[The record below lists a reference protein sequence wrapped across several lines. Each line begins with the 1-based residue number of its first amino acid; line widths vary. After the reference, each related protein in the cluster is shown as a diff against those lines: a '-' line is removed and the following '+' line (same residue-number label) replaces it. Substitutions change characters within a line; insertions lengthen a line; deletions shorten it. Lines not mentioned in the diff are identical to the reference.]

1 MPRLFALV
9 AAGRNQGAMAFEG
22 IKSSIERL
30 KQNRAIAFVL
40 SIQKRFSDDGGG
52 NLAASL
58 TYFAFLSLFPLLLV
72 AASAMGFVLADD
84 PAAQARLARKLAGSI
99 PGLGELLGDNV
110 SALVDAR
117 GTAGIVGL
125 LGALWS
131 GTGLARAASFTLGR
145 VSRKP
150 EKGNFIQT
158 NLWAIG
164 STIGLGLLAL
174 VATGVGAALPA
185 VALSAAAGA
194 ALGVLGVVLGFAL
207 DILLFTACYRVLNR
221 SLPRPITHVWRGAL
235 IPAVG
240 WTALK
245 FIGSW
250 YAERTVSGSTA
261 VFGAFASV
269 VGILVILYLVAR
281 LFVYGAEVNAVLRE
295 RREKSSPA
303 KERQTAAA

>member
-1 MPRLFALV
+1 
-9 AAGRNQGAMAFEG
+9 MAFEG
-22 IKSSIERL
+22 IKSLIDRL
-30 KQNRAIAFVL
+30 KQNRPVAFVL
-40 SIQKRFSDDGGG
+40 GIQKRFGEDGGG

-72 AASAMGFVLADD
+72 AASVMGFALADD

-99 PGLGELLGDNV
+99 PGLGRLLGDNV
-110 SALVDAR
+110 EALVDAR

-125 LGALWS
+125 IGALWS

-145 VSRKP
+145 VDRKP
-150 EKGNFIQT
+150 EKGNVIQT
-158 NLWAIG
+158 QLWAIG

-185 VALSAAAGA
+185 AAFSDAAGA
-194 ALGVLGVVLGFAL
+194 TLGILGVLAGFAL
-207 DILLFTACYRVLNR
+207 DLLLFTVCYRVLNR
-221 SLPRPITHVWRGAL
+221 SLPRPITRVWRGAL

-240 WTALK
+240 WTALRSL
-245 FIGSW
+245 GTW
-250 YAERTVSGSTA
+250 YAARTVSGSTA

-269 VGILVILYLVAR
+269 VGVLVILYLVAR

>member
-1 MPRLFALV
+1 
-9 AAGRNQGAMAFEG
+9 MAFDG
-22 IKSSIERL
+22 IKSLIERL
-30 KQNRAIAFVL
+30 KQNRAVAFAL
-40 SIQKRFSDDGGG
+40 AIQKRFSDDGGG

-72 AASAMGFVLADD
+72 AASALGFILVDD
-84 PAAQARLARKLAGSI
+84 PAGQARLANKLAGSI
-99 PGLGELLGDNV
+99 PGLGKLLGENV
-110 SALVDAR
+110 DALVEAR
-117 GTAGIVGL
+117 GTAGVIGL
-125 LGALWS
+125 VGALWS

-150 EKGNFIQT
+150 EKGSFIQT
-158 NLWAIG
+158 QLWAVG

-185 VALSAAAGA
+185 AAFSDAAGA
-194 ALGVLGVVLGFAL
+194 ALGSLGVLAGFAL
-207 DILLFTACYRVLNR
+207 DLTLFTVCYRVLNR
-221 SLPRPITHVWRGAL
+221 SLPRPITHVWRGAV
-235 IPAVG
+235 IPAIA

-245 FIGSW
+245 SLGPW
-250 YAERTVSGSTA
+250 YAARTVSGSTA

-303 KERQTAAA
+303 KERQTAAV